1 MYCVRRVLMG
11 PSAQIISQDQLL
23 RTVLGA
29 LWACLLACPSSPGL
43 RAIDHARTPLKRH
56 QSVKTS
62 IDGHRIRGVAL
73 ESRFS
78 APLLV
83 HAFSLLAWR

>member
-1 MYCVRRVLMG
+1 MG
-11 PSAQIISQDQLL
+11 PSAQIMSQDQLL

-29 LWACLLACPSSPGL
+29 LLACLLACPCAPGL
-43 RAIDHARTPLKRH
+43 RALGHARTPVERH

-62 IDGHRIRGVAL
+62 IDEHRMRGVAL

-83 HAFSLLAWR
+83 HAFSLVAWR